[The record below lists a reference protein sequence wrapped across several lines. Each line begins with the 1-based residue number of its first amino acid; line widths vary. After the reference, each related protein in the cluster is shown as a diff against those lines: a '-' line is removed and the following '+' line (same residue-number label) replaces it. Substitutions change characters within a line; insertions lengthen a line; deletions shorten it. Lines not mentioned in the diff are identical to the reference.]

1 MLTILFAEFSS
12 HQCGQ
17 RWSKLEK
24 SWAFGNHTGS
34 GHQMSEDSELVE
46 MVSVHRG
53 WQLI

>member
-1 MLTILFAEFSS
+1 MLTMLAAEFSS

-17 RWSKLEK
+17 RSSMLEK
-24 SWAFGNHTGS
+24 SLGFGNYTGS

-53 WQLI
+53 